1 MKRWV
6 KKAGSFGGGDD
17 AHQSPSARTRHL
29 SVQYSSFKEETGYED
44 DFDDDD
50 DVEKAQAVVN
60 PVMGRNFGQEEE
72 EPLEELEMMT
82 KTTANTHSIYD
93 FNEVSGDLEE
103 VRREE
108 EHGLR
113 WLDLVRM
120 SEMAFEQQGNAPDYY
135 AEQDAAIAAAEEEG
149 EVEEEVV

>member
-1 MKRWV
+1 
-6 KKAGSFGGGDD
+6 
-17 AHQSPSARTRHL
+17 
-29 SVQYSSFKEETGYED
+29 VQYSSFKEETGYED